1 MIKEMQMTEKRK
13 EEERLSR
20 ESELVERLREL
31 EEQSKDQGNRDSVQR
46 SELQVEFKTKEVEVE
61 ELKKQLNSLTKVN
74 DEMKTSLD
82 SKVLELDQSTQDVK
96 NLKMQVVE
104 LKTSAD
110 QSLAEANQLQ
120 VAIDQQKKEMA
131 LVTNMQLA
139 RDEEVKQLV
148 GGLEKKVSKL
158 STELDFVTKAKVK
171 CEGENAKLNEKLS
184 HSTKACDEILDQL
197 KDKTDLV
204 ETQQI
209 RIENLYSQ
217 LTMANAS
224 YELLS
229 KEKTNEETALE
240 EQIKDLQG
248 EVNQV
253 NEELDQLKGVMAAR
267 QAEHDLEIQTLTEE
281 HQESKNKVVAEAELW
296 HQQLLADAK
305 AEHEQMTL
313 LMENEHKKA
322 TSDVVAHH
330 LHELHEL
337 KAKAEEKTARV
348 VEQDRLLAERQKLL
362 DQMEALLSEKNGEKE
377 ILLKSLSEKD
387 QSLVAAKEE
396 QEQTLAEVRSKIP
409 LKEKEFQARMEEKD
423 RTISEMRGKLE
434 ELKKRFTEDIKVAE
448 KTEAELKDIVVDMNK
463 RIEELEQ
470 SLEDQDHTYKA
481 NIAELEAELGVVRLN
496 LSNMNSSKNEFINQL
511 DQVEQDFLEEKR
523 NSAATIKA
531 LEEQLSEAHSSLK
544 LAKSGLEAASKSSAA
559 KFRALEDLL
568 LEKKD
573 TIERLK
579 TEQHSSVTQLN
590 NYAENIRKLEGKLRD
605 AMTKTSLYKSKIEKS
620 SEECLA
626 AIELMEAGKAEAS
639 ASIREY
645 RKRLEELAKQGY
657 RLKALVLG
665 AAAALSV
672 GLLAYNVK

>member
-1 MIKEMQMTEKRK
+1 
-13 EEERLSR
+13 
-20 ESELVERLREL
+20 
-31 EEQSKDQGNRDSVQR
+31 
-46 SELQVEFKTKEVEVE
+46 VEFKTKEVEVE
-61 ELKKQLNSLTKVN
+61 ELKKQLSSVTKVN

-139 RDEEVKQLV
+139 RDEEVKQLI

-158 STELDFVTKAKVK
+158 STELDFVTKVKVK

-296 HQQLLADAK
+296 HQQLLADVK

-330 LHELHEL
+330 LHEVHEL
-337 KAKAEEKTARV
+337 EAKAEEKEAQVRQLSEKLLKKTARI

-396 QEQTLAEVRSKIP
+396 QEQTLAEVRSKIS

-448 KTEAELKDIVVDMNK
+448 NTEAELKDIVVDMNK

-568 LEKKD
+568 LEKED

-579 TEQHSSVTQLN
+579 TEQDSCATQLN

-605 AMTKTSLYKSKIEKS
+605 AMTKTSMYKSKIEKS